1 MSSLRNDLLS
11 NQKASHLM
19 NDLLSNQKAFHLM
32 NDLLSN
38 QKASLLMNDLLSN
51 QKVSHLRNDLLSNQK
66 ASHLMNDLLSN
77 QKVSLLMNDLLSN
90 QKAFHLMN
98 DLLSNQKASLLMN
111 DLLSNQKVSHL
122 RNDLLSNQKASHLMN
137 DLLSNQKVSLLMND
151 LLSNQKVSLLMN
163 NLLSNQKASLL
174 MNDLL
179 SNQKVSHLRNDLLS
193 NQKASLLMN
202 DLLSNQKASLLMNDL
217 LSNQKVSHLRNDL
230 LSNQKASLLMNN
242 LLSNQKA
249 SLLMND
255 LLRNQKVSHLRNDL
269 LSNQKASLLM
279 NNLLS
284 NQKVSHLMNN
294 LLSNQKV
301 SLLMNDLLSNQKV
314 SLLMNDLLS
323 NQKVSLLMN
332 DLLSNQKAFHL
343 MNDLLSNQ
351 KASLL
356 MNDLLSNQKVSLL
369 RNDLLSNQKASH
381 LMNDLLS
388 NQKVSLLMNDLLS
401 NQKASLLMNDLLSNQ
416 KASLL
421 MNDLLSNQKVSHLRN
436 DLLSNQKASHL
447 MNDLLSNQKVSLL
460 MNNLLSNQKASLLM
474 NDLLSNQKVSHLRN
488 DLLSNQKASLLMN
501 DLLSNQKASLLMND
515 LLSNQK
521 VSHLRNDLL
530 SNQKASLL
538 MNNLLSNQKASLLM
552 NDLLRN
558 QKVSH
563 LRNDLLSNQKASLL
577 MNNLLSNQKVSHLM
591 NNLLSNQKVSLLMN
605 DLLSNQKVSLLM
617 NDLLSNQKVS
627 LLMNELLSNQK
638 ASHLMNYL
646 LSNQKASLLMND
658 LFSNQKAS
666 HLMNDL
672 LSNQKASHLMND
684 LLSNQKVATLMM
696 TSLRNYHLG
705 KQKIFQELGMDGY
718 RHSKLSLKD
727 VLNLGQ
733 ENVQKI
739 QCQTLLDV
747 PMYFLR
753 KLMSLSRNARDT
765 TLQHQ
770 ATNSDTDLNDW
781 DHEEDSSSDCDDKF
795 NSVHPLDVLCVLLH
809 CSDPC
814 LQQEI
819 LLKMSMCQ
827 YALPL
832 LLPAGGGTGCTFMLW
847 AMRAIVKRWRPQSS
861 EDSKGFHEDNLVNI
875 SVPVFSFVRLGN
887 CRTSKS
893 RILNLLLSPAHQVQ
907 DFFLH
912 REMETGNASR
922 KISNGLVEICWY
934 FPGSNLRSDI
944 IKKPIAV
951 TNMRGGLDTGEEQF
965 RFLSHISSAVFV
977 FTERVG
983 EKECELLENSKKL
996 NDTYIII
1003 DPSSQTSS
1011 EELKDYRKL
1020 LQEKLNLDKK
1030 NVWERKRSS
1039 NDAALVRELK
1049 NIIADHINKS
1059 TNKRNLEEMSQE
1071 AEEMRIHVDESSK
1084 ELQAGKTRADQI
1096 ATNIQDIVEYKK
1108 ETMKLQGEL
1117 WKELSK
1123 TEKEMCRMRDQGSE
1137 NAENYIEK
1145 LRRKCFSLREAQ
1157 NKQDFPEGMEQFRR
1171 AVTELSEAEKQCFL
1185 KFTKFSLESVARN
1198 NLCKLQAEYKETFGN
1213 YGADVEKLKQIDQR
1227 ISDSSLG
1234 IEHFLRELGQFYEAK
1249 YVMENGSN
1257 MEEKFSKLPSI
1268 AADLLLD
1275 GFPLEL
1281 IDGDASNI
1289 PQQWISDVLSELDT
1303 KTGGKSRMRVITVL
1317 GVQSTGKSTL
1327 LNTMFGLQF
1336 PVASGRCTRGAFMTL
1351 IKVQDE
1357 LQRELDC
1364 EFILVIDT
1372 EGLKSPELASLDDS
1386 YEHDNEM
1393 ATLVVGL
1400 SDITIINMA
1409 MENTAE
1415 MKDILQ
1421 LVIHAFLRMKQIG
1434 KKHNCQFVHQNVS
1447 DVSAHEKN
1455 LRDRQKLLQQLDK
1468 MTEIAARMEKKSQIT
1483 TFSDIIDY
1491 NLEEHTWYIPGLW
1504 YGVPPMAS
1512 VNAGYSD
1519 GVNELKKYLIS
1530 YMKRMNVKAQTI
1542 PEYTEWIKSLWNA
1555 VKHEKFIFSF
1565 RNSLVSEAYN
1575 QLCMH
1580 YTGWEWNFQK
1590 AVYNWFTETETSI
1603 RNLTA
1608 EKLDT
1613 ERKQIMQEMEQILRK
1628 EERNMSESLEDYF
1641 KSGCDNVH
1649 LLEPFRSDFFRSVK
1663 YLRKTQESAL
1673 ARKCADALR
1682 LQEDR
1687 SKVQKIQE
1695 KFLQRIEHKVTAII
1709 KDSRDS
1715 VDELNDQMLKKE
1727 FENMWEE
1734 ALQGLNIQRLSQR
1747 NIDQEILHYLKN
1759 IYSPTN
1765 EKLQGINSLDDYYWD
1780 NGFDDPLIN
1789 KCQNYI
1795 TEIISTK
1802 VNYDETYCHDLLIM
1816 IKEEHEQKPVDTDV
1830 DNGLPPL
1837 DLVVIIFKEAAEK
1850 FQTLHNQFVETN
1862 DPARSLDNLRSHYFS
1877 LFESMYKQKDECQK
1891 RARCFCEVCLKP
1903 AIIQHIQ
1910 NHMGKELLDRILQK
1924 NPEFR
1929 TRKAFQ
1935 FKVLQQLLKK
1945 NSFEE
1950 YNQYINNYKGF
1961 TQKWILNCIRGH
1973 YEKLKSGSDLYIKV
1987 LDSVMSKVKHASS
2000 KSAGQ
2005 ANNFSDFLDFFCRQL
2020 DKELVISQSNL
2031 KLIVFENKF
2040 NVSEFSN
2047 DVEIF
2052 LGETEK
2058 QIKAEMRNCNV
2069 ETILSNVTMNPQE
2082 ELYKKVIGCGKQCPF
2097 CKVPCEAGTDDHL
2110 KHFATIHRPIGLV
2123 QCNKDVADVLD
2134 HSICSTTVVS
2144 NRPSSSVETSR
2155 SSHPYKDYQNDYP
2168 DWNIHPEDGSKGT
2181 DYWKFVL
2188 KEHNHEFARVHG
2200 TQPAELPEDWK
2211 NINAKKA
2218 LQSLKKSFNVKESHS
2233 N

>member
-77 QKVSLLMNDLLSN
+77 QKVSLLMNNLLSN
-90 QKAFHLMN
+90 QKASHLMN
-98 DLLSNQKASLLMN
+98 DLLSNQKVSLLMN

-137 DLLSNQKVSLLMND
+137 DLLSNQKVSHL
-151 LLSNQKVSLLMN
+151 
-163 NLLSNQKASLL
+163 NLLSNQKSPEQSESLPP
-174 MNDLL
+174 NER
-179 SNQKVSHLRNDLLS
+179 SPQQSE
-193 NQKASLLMN
+193 SLPPKKR
-202 DLLSNQKASLLMNDL
+202 SPEQSESLPPNEQ
-217 LSNQKVSHLRNDL
+217 SPEQSE
-230 LSNQKASLLMNN
+230 SLPPNEQ
-242 LLSNQKA
+242 SPEQSE
-249 SLLMND
+249 SLPPNE
-255 LLRNQKVSHLRNDL
+255 RSPEQSE
-269 LSNQKASLLM
+269 SLPP
-279 NNLLS
+279 NERS
-284 NQKVSHLMNN
+284 PEQSE
-294 LLSNQKV
+294 
-301 SLLMNDLLSNQKV
+301 SLPP
-314 SLLMNDLLS
+314 
-323 NQKVSLLMN
+323 
-332 DLLSNQKAFHL
+332 
-343 MNDLLSNQ
+343 
-351 KASLL
+351 
-356 MNDLLSNQKVSLL
+356 
-369 RNDLLSNQKASH
+369 
-381 LMNDLLS
+381 
-388 NQKVSLLMNDLLS
+388 
-401 NQKASLLMNDLLSNQ
+401 
-416 KASLL
+416 
-421 MNDLLSNQKVSHLRN
+421 
-436 DLLSNQKASHL
+436 
-447 MNDLLSNQKVSLL
+447 
-460 MNNLLSNQKASLLM
+460 
-474 NDLLSNQKVSHLRN
+474 
-488 DLLSNQKASLLMN
+488 
-501 DLLSNQKASLLMND
+501 
-515 LLSNQK
+515 
-521 VSHLRNDLL
+521 
-530 SNQKASLL
+530 
-538 MNNLLSNQKASLLM
+538 
-552 NDLLRN
+552 
-558 QKVSH
+558 
-563 LRNDLLSNQKASLL
+563 
-577 MNNLLSNQKVSHLM
+577 
-591 NNLLSNQKVSLLMN
+591 
-605 DLLSNQKVSLLM
+605 
-617 NDLLSNQKVS
+617 
-627 LLMNELLSNQK
+627 NELSPQQSESLPPNERSPQQSESLPPNERSPEQ
-638 ASHLMNYL
+638 SESLPPNERSPEQSESRHL
-646 LSNQKASLLMND
+646 ND
-658 LFSNQKAS
+658 
-666 HLMNDL
+666 DL
-672 LSNQKASHLMND
+672 TEKLPPRKTEEIT
-684 LLSNQKVATLMM
+684 VF
-696 TSLRNYHLG
+696 
-705 KQKIFQELGMDGY
+705 QKIFQELGMDGY

-765 TLQHQ
+765 TLQDQ

-1695 KFLQRIEHKVTAII
+1695 KFLHRIEHKVTAII

-1715 VDELNDQMLKKE
+1715 VDELNDHMLKKE

-1816 IKEEHEQKPVDTDV
+1816 IKEEHKQKPVDTDV

-1877 LFESMYKQKDECQK
+1877 LFESMYKEKDECQK

-1903 AIIQHIQ
+1903 AIVQHIQ

-1961 TQKWILNCIRGH
+1961 TQKWILNCIKGH
-1973 YEKLKSGSDLYIKV
+1973 YEKLKSSSDLYIKV

>member
-1 MSSLRNDLLS
+1 MAVVPACVLFVSPLIIIFVAKWWSKRNRGRQNDEEAGQTSNEKKKSSHGLSIQWWSKRNRGRQNDEEAGQTS
-11 NQKASHLM
+11 NEKKKSSHGFGSLFRCCIPKGKKKKGISEEQPLNETGGTSANPSHQQETEPSHLP
-19 NDLLSNQKAFHLM
+19 LLDSISTQVEVHNQSDEKQSDDDRSSIINHFKESIPP
-32 NDLLSN
+32 NVFPEKRSP
-38 QKASLLMNDLLSN
+38 QQSESLPPNERSP
-51 QKVSHLRNDLLSNQK
+51 QQSE
-66 ASHLMNDLLSN
+66 
-77 QKVSLLMNDLLSN
+77 SLPPNERSP
-90 QKAFHLMN
+90 QQ
-98 DLLSNQKASLLMN
+98 SESLPPN
-111 DLLSNQKVSHL
+111 ERSPEQSE
-122 RNDLLSNQKASHLMN
+122 
-137 DLLSNQKVSLLMND
+137 SLPPNER
-151 LLSNQKVSLLMN
+151 SPQQSESLPPKKR
-163 NLLSNQKASLL
+163 SPEQSESLPP
-174 MNDLL
+174 NEQ
-179 SNQKVSHLRNDLLS
+179 SPEQSE
-193 NQKASLLMN
+193 SLPPN
-202 DLLSNQKASLLMNDL
+202 EQSPEQSESLPPNER
-217 LSNQKVSHLRNDL
+217 SPEQSE
-230 LSNQKASLLMNN
+230 SLPPNER
-242 LLSNQKA
+242 SPEQSE
-249 SLLMND
+249 SLPP
-255 LLRNQKVSHLRNDL
+255 
-269 LSNQKASLLM
+269 
-279 NNLLS
+279 
-284 NQKVSHLMNN
+284 
-294 LLSNQKV
+294 
-301 SLLMNDLLSNQKV
+301 
-314 SLLMNDLLS
+314 
-323 NQKVSLLMN
+323 
-332 DLLSNQKAFHL
+332 
-343 MNDLLSNQ
+343 
-351 KASLL
+351 
-356 MNDLLSNQKVSLL
+356 
-369 RNDLLSNQKASH
+369 
-381 LMNDLLS
+381 
-388 NQKVSLLMNDLLS
+388 
-401 NQKASLLMNDLLSNQ
+401 
-416 KASLL
+416 
-421 MNDLLSNQKVSHLRN
+421 
-436 DLLSNQKASHL
+436 
-447 MNDLLSNQKVSLL
+447 
-460 MNNLLSNQKASLLM
+460 
-474 NDLLSNQKVSHLRN
+474 
-488 DLLSNQKASLLMN
+488 
-501 DLLSNQKASLLMND
+501 
-515 LLSNQK
+515 
-521 VSHLRNDLL
+521 
-530 SNQKASLL
+530 
-538 MNNLLSNQKASLLM
+538 
-552 NDLLRN
+552 
-558 QKVSH
+558 
-563 LRNDLLSNQKASLL
+563 
-577 MNNLLSNQKVSHLM
+577 
-591 NNLLSNQKVSLLMN
+591 
-605 DLLSNQKVSLLM
+605 
-617 NDLLSNQKVS
+617 
-627 LLMNELLSNQK
+627 NELSPQQSESLPPNERSPQQSESLPPNERSPEQ
-638 ASHLMNYL
+638 SESLPPNERSPEQSESRHL
-646 LSNQKASLLMND
+646 ND
-658 LFSNQKAS
+658 
-666 HLMNDL
+666 DL
-672 LSNQKASHLMND
+672 TEKLPPRKTEEIT
-684 LLSNQKVATLMM
+684 VF
-696 TSLRNYHLG
+696 
-705 KQKIFQELGMDGY
+705 QKIFQELGMDGY

-765 TLQHQ
+765 TLQDQ

-1695 KFLQRIEHKVTAII
+1695 KFLHRIEHKVTAII

-1715 VDELNDQMLKKE
+1715 VDELNDHMLKKE

-1816 IKEEHEQKPVDTDV
+1816 IKEEHKQKPVDTDV

-1877 LFESMYKQKDECQK
+1877 LFESMYKEKDECQK

-1903 AIIQHIQ
+1903 AIVQHIQ

-1961 TQKWILNCIRGH
+1961 TQKWILNCIKGH
-1973 YEKLKSGSDLYIKV
+1973 YEKLKSSSDLYIKV